1 MWGLGA
7 IRDGAAGLV
16 KQGAGAVKQGVE
28 AGAKLLENLD
38 EVGETARSSQGVLLF
53 LRGVPP
59 SPMFRLPRCG
69 FSLGDEHEWWE
80 GRLLH
85 WLTPLKC
92 SGSLFIPSFFVLSC

>member
-38 EVGETARSSQGVLLF
+38 EVKRTCAPIPTRLFRNHAHPSSCKRNVPRRSEEDDGHPVLCAYI
-53 LRGVPP
+53 RV
-59 SPMFRLPRCG
+59 
-69 FSLGDEHEWWE
+69 
-80 GRLLH
+80 
-85 WLTPLKC
+85 
-92 SGSLFIPSFFVLSC
+92 